1 MASLILD
8 GKLLF
13 LLCQNMMINTC
24 LIGNAADDHHPQTE
38 VDAFFSSSSLKGY
51 VSRNYTVS
59 SQLHAL
65 ELRNSIITFKTKLLG
80 IKLFNEFSQSFC
92 C

>member
-1 MASLILD
+1 MVSLILD

-13 LLCQNMMINTC
+13 LLDQNMMINTC
-24 LIGNAADDHHPQTE
+24 LIGNAADDHHPQSE
-38 VDAFFSSSSLKGY
+38 VDAFFSSSYGK
-51 VSRNYTVS
+51 YTVC

-65 ELRNSIITFKTKLLG
+65 ELRSSIITFKTKLLG
-80 IKLFNEFSQSFC
+80 IKLFNEFSESFC